1 VLAHRNNSPRID
13 MSHTRT
19 HYPDSEPTSLCS
31 FSLLLRAW
39 WRSNK
44 YQLYSPWFD
53 PTWLVPTIYTT
64 RSNNAWDRWYDID
77 FIHTF
82 NHGPSCI
89 RPYTNDIL
97 VGVWCLTPLSTI
109 FQLYRGGQFI
119 GGGNRNT
126 PRKPP
131 TSRKSLT
138 NFIT

>member
-1 VLAHRNNSPRID
+1 MHETDD
-13 MSHTRT
+13 MI
-19 HYPDSEPTSLCS
+19 
-31 FSLLLRAW
+31 
-39 WRSNK
+39 
-44 YQLYSPWFD
+44 
-53 PTWLVPTIYTT
+53 V
-64 RSNNAWDRWYDID
+64 D

-89 RPYTNDIL
+89 RTYTNDML